1 MLASSKAG
9 FDRKGLWALLPPL
22 DRGDDV
28 AAEARGVQS
37 IEVGARILE
46 AIASAGD
53 LVMLR
58 DIALEAGI
66 APAQAHPY
74 LVSYRRCNL
83 VEQDDE
89 SGRYRLGP
97 FALQLGLARLRSFD
111 PLKAAGEAAA
121 KFADETAL
129 SVAITVWGAY
139 GPTVVQMHEGS
150 DQIHTALRP
159 GTVFSLTGSATGRIF
174 CANLGPDIIIEA
186 IKAQKAEKSPSRI
199 VGSIADFR
207 SVRSDLARIRE
218 HGYATTT
225 SDPIPGISAICAPIF
240 ETGGELTGAI
250 TVIGPA
256 PSFNV
261 APSAASVREVV
272 TLANAISARA
282 GYQQSA
288 KF

>member
-1 MLASSKAG
+1 M
-9 FDRKGLWALLPPL
+9 
-22 DRGDDV
+22 V
-28 AAEARGVQS
+28 AEGRGVQS

-46 AIASAGD
+46 AIAAAGD

-58 DIALEAGI
+58 DIALDVGI

-83 VEQDDE
+83 VEQDAQ

-121 KFADETAL
+121 AFAAETAL
-129 SVAITVWGAY
+129 SVVITVWGAY

-174 CANLGPDIIIEA
+174 CANLGAEIIIDA
-186 IKAQKAEKSPSRI
+186 IKAQKADKFPSRI
-199 VGSIADFR
+199 VGPVSDFKSISSELPDIRR
-207 SVRSDLARIRE
+207 S
-218 HGYATTT
+218 GYATTT
-225 SDPIPGISAICAPIF
+225 SDPIPGIGAIGAPIF

-250 TVIGPA
+250 TVIGPV

-261 APSAASVREVV
+261 DPSGALVGEVID
-272 TLANAISARA
+272 LANAISARA
-282 GYQQSA
+282 GYQRPIESHDFQNHGVSLST
-288 KF
+288 

>member
-1 MLASSKAG
+1 MTERGGERCFRAAS
-9 FDRKGLWALLPPL
+9 KG
-22 DRGDDV
+22 DHV
-28 AAEARGVQS
+28 AAEGRGVQS

-46 AIASAGD
+46 AIAAASD

-74 LVSYRRCNL
+74 LVSYRRSNL
-83 VEQDDE
+83 VEQDAE

-97 FALQLGLARLRSFD
+97 LALQLGLARLRSFD

-121 KFADETAL
+121 QFAAETAM
-129 SVAITVWGAY
+129 SVAITVWSAY

-159 GTVFSLTGSATGRIF
+159 GTVFSLTGSATGRVF
-174 CANLGPDIIIEA
+174 CANLGSGIVMEA
-186 IKAQKAEKSPSRI
+186 IKAQKGEKFPSRI
-199 VGSIADFR
+199 VGSVSDFR
-207 SVRSDLARIRE
+207 SIKTELPEIRE

-240 ETGGELTGAI
+240 ETGGEMTGAV

-256 PSFNV
+256 SSFNV
-261 APSAASVREVV
+261 DPAAEFVRAVV
-272 TLANAISARA
+272 DLANAISARA
-282 GYQQSA
+282 GYQRPA
-288 KF
+288 KFA

>member
-1 MLASSKAG
+1 M
-9 FDRKGLWALLPPL
+9 
-22 DRGDDV
+22 
-28 AAEARGVQS
+28 AAEGRGVQS

-46 AIASAGD
+46 AIAAAGD

-83 VEQDDE
+83 VEQDAE

-97 FALQLGLARLRSFD
+97 LALQLGLARLRSFD

-121 KFADETAL
+121 QFAAETAM

-159 GTVFSLTGSATGRIF
+159 GTVFSLTGSATGRVF
-174 CANLGPDIIIEA
+174 CANLGSDIVMEA
-186 IKAQKAEKSPSRI
+186 IQAQKGEKFPSRI
-199 VGSIADFR
+199 VGSVSDFR
-207 SVRSDLARIRE
+207 SIKAELPEIRE

-240 ETGGELTGAI
+240 ETGGEMTGAV

-256 PSFNV
+256 SSFNV
-261 APSAASVREVV
+261 DPAAEFVRAVV
-272 TLANAISARA
+272 DLANAISARA
-282 GYQQSA
+282 GYQRPA
-288 KF
+288 KFARLPESSRA